1 MGPHRKKKDKKSK
14 VAEQTEMGRVWQTD
28 EWEYV

>member
-1 MGPHRKKKDKKSK
+1 MGPHKKKRKVKKEQ

-28 EWEYV
+28 E